1 MYIGRVISLNFRNVL
16 LLINND
22 WYFGLISVITLAPV
36 KDHIVL
42 IIDLFLEI
50 INELYTSTYRS
61 AT

>member
-1 MYIGRVISLNFRNVL
+1 MYIGRVISLNLRNVL

-22 WYFGLISVITLAPV
+22 WYFGLISVLTLAPV
-36 KDHIVL
+36 KDYIVL

-50 INELYTSTYRS
+50 INELYTSVYSS